1 MIMTV
6 TLNFGGN
13 KGKEKILTPYLD
25 SIISLIRPHLNEANE
40 TEIPE
45 EPIPE
50 IIGIILTAYCFKS
63 LIDKS
68 KKNFYGKIVEGSI
81 KKKLTGDDIYSR
93 LRDVSLFS
101 GLTTFESIWKKQKK
115 ENEESDFKLTVDEVF
130 WIVYHKPHVIFE
142 RNGFLLPETNL
153 NFEDKEEVKF
163 LIRNGVS
170 KANVDKLYQ
179 MEINPSHAFDEDA

>member
-1 MIMTV
+1 MTV

-81 KKKLTGDDIYSR
+81 KKKAHR
-93 LRDVSLFS
+93 R
-101 GLTTFESIWKKQKK
+101 
-115 ENEESDFKLTVDEVF
+115 
-130 WIVYHKPHVIFE
+130 
-142 RNGFLLPETNL
+142 
-153 NFEDKEEVKF
+153 
-163 LIRNGVS
+163 
-170 KANVDKLYQ
+170 
-179 MEINPSHAFDEDA
+179 